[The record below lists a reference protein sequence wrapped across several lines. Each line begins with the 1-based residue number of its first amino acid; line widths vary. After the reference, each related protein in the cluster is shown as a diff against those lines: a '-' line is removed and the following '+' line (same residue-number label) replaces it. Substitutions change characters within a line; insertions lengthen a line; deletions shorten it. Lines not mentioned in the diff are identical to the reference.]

1 VTEPI
6 WIERW
11 ELDAMHAALIKHYG
25 GASGVRAGGDDL
37 IESAMAR
44 PQHKYTFEPDCSLA
58 HLAAA
63 YLYGLTKNHGFVDGN
78 KRIGLAAASSF
89 LKANGIR
96 LTATQDEAYELVLG
110 VVENR
115 YTEQD
120 AIRWIEKHSD
130 RVDPL

>member
-1 VTEPI
+1 MTEPI
-6 WIERW
+6 WVERW
-11 ELDAMHAALIKHYG
+11 ELDVMHARLIEHYG

-44 PQHKYTFEPDCSLA
+44 PQHKFAFDPECSLA
-58 HLAAA
+58 QLAAA

-78 KRIGLAAASSF
+78 KRIGFAAASSF
-89 LKANGIR
+89 LKANGMR

-110 VVENR
+110 VAEGR

-120 AIRWIEKHSD
+120 ATRWLEEHSSPMHP
-130 RVDPL
+130 R

>member
-1 VTEPI
+1 
-6 WIERW
+6 
-11 ELDAMHAALIKHYG
+11 MHAALIKHYG

-44 PQHKYTFEPDCSLA
+44 PLHKYAFEPDCSLA
-58 HLAAA
+58 RLAAA

-78 KRIGLAAASSF
+78 KRIGFAAASSF

-96 LTATQDEAYELVLG
+96 LTATQDDAYEIVLR

-115 YTEQD
+115 YTEDD
-120 AIRWIEKHSD
+120 AARWIAEHSKSID
-130 RVDPL
+130 R

>member
-1 VTEPI
+1 
-6 WIERW
+6 
-11 ELDAMHAALIKHYG
+11 MHAALIKRYG

-44 PQHKYTFEPDCSLA
+44 PLHKYAFESECSLA
-58 HLAAA
+58 QLAAA

-78 KRIGLAAASSF
+78 KRIGFAAASSF

-96 LTATQDEAYELVLG
+96 LTATQDEAYQLVLG

-120 AIRWIEKHSD
+120 AMLWIEQHSKPID
-130 RVDPL
+130 QSR